1 MLRKHLLAI
10 SAETTEESKETVTV
24 GTSTAKLNGTYLTA
38 THSTGHL
45 KSHPVRLT
53 YDQGFRETKEQEA
66 FEEPCPPPHLR
77 SRGSV
82 FSAVGFGGRVA
93 VVSQLALSGADGF
106 VPALFYRHGF

>member
-10 SAETTEESKETVTV
+10 SAETTEESKETVTS
-24 GTSTAKLNGTYLTA
+24 GMSKAKINGTYLMA
-38 THSTGHL
+38 SHSTGHL
-45 KSHPVRLT
+45 ESHPVRLT

-66 FEEPCPPPHLR
+66 FEEPCPPSHLQ

-93 VVSQLALSGADGF
+93 VVSQLTLSGAD
-106 VPALFYRHGF
+106 